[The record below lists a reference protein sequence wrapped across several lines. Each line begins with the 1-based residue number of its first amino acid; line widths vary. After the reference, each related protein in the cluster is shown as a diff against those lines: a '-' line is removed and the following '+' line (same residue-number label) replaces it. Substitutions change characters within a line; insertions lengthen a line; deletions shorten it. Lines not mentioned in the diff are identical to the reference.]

1 MLYDEYKN
9 DAFISNMV
17 DNAKKNLSKTNAI
30 MSAAFI
36 IAAVVNII
44 ANLFFPDGA
53 NMITRI
59 YIIVMSIVIMV
70 ISILT
75 IKNSLK
81 EQNNQLVRHLAVI
94 STLLTIFSIVFTI
107 CLMIYEYNDASTQ
120 EKLYIDY
127 AVFESYNARAYRF
140 YYNYAYS
147 IFQIFFSFLFFAQLY
162 LRHFNDEFYQ
172 SKSEILSDK
181 TIEGGEK

>member
-81 EQNNQLVRHLAVI
+81 EQNNQLVRPFGCNI
-94 STLLTIFSIVFTI
+94 NTI
-107 CLMIYEYNDASTQ
+107 
-120 EKLYIDY
+120 
-127 AVFESYNARAYRF
+127 
-140 YYNYAYS
+140 NY
-147 IFQIFFSFLFFAQLY
+147 F
-162 LRHFNDEFYQ
+162 
-172 SKSEILSDK
+172 
-181 TIEGGEK
+181 